1 VRQYK
6 DACDRGLS
14 RSIGDY
20 WKNRKASN
28 REGGES
34 SAEDGG
40 QDFTEVVGGEIVAQL
55 EVGREVVAL
64 DGNLANEPELEGGG
78 AEDRVAAGD
87 GGAVEQENVTNEPER
102 EGGAEDLVDAGVGHE
117 DVTNEP
123 ERAGGCGDAEG
134 FGAVEHER
142 VTNEPER
149 ARGGIGDCGDAG
161 VESEHVTNEPER
173 KGGGAGATETVS
185 DSLNEMGEG
194 FLGAIDAGIS
204 AFRRDLATP
213 GEIAEAIDLRGPPVT
228 IANGATQRARLAT
241 VEGAIMARGPL
252 MRPIC

>member
-40 QDFTEVVGGEIVAQL
+40 QDFMEVIGTEAVGGKIGAGL
-55 EVGREVVAL
+55 EVGREVVAS
-64 DGNLANEPELEGGG
+64 DGNLANEPEMEGGG

-87 GGAVEQENVTNEPER
+87 EGAVEQENVTNEPER

-123 ERAGGCGDAEG
+123 EGEGGCGDAEG

-149 ARGGIGDCGDAG
+149 ARGCGDAEG
-161 VESEHVTNEPER
+161 FGAVEYESVTNEPER
-173 KGGGAGATETVS
+173 EGGGSEVGATETVS

-213 GEIAEAIDLRGPPVT
+213 GEIAEAIDLRGPPV
-228 IANGATQRARLAT
+228 AD
-241 VEGAIMARGPL
+241 
-252 MRPIC
+252 